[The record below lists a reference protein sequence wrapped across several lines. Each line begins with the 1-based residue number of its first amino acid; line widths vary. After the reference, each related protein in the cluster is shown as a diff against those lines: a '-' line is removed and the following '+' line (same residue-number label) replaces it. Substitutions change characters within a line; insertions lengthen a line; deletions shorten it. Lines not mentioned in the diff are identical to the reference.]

1 MPRDLKVGFALGVL
15 LVGVVGA
22 LFFRRDTSHSAPPA
36 LENAA
41 EIDQQ
46 IAAKS
51 NGPYMMG
58 PEEFVGANES
68 DEPAPAKL
76 NASTGP
82 VYEVPSFLTNADA
95 EDQFKVLAD
104 RNGAAP
110 NPVAQTGPA
119 VPDHNRGW
127 QVGPGVT
134 SRPVSN
140 GLSLDNPLADEDDEI
155 KLPADAV
162 RSPSSSSSQTYV
174 TRAGDTLSGLAGRF
188 LGSQGRFRELY
199 ELNRDVLRSPN
210 ELPEGVTIRIP
221 ASQTEAARS
230 SAVATPPAKGQTSI
244 GQEWETPAESARPKS
259 TAPASTEEGEGPV
272 VIREPGST
280 GRSFRASQHGR
291 LGAGRIEVDR
301 IEMNRV
307 PQSPEDQIREPA
319 RPSGGARVIEKVLKP
334 TAPSRTPAP
343 GEPILGIE

>member
-22 LFFRRDTSHSAPPA
+22 LFFRRDSSPSAPPA

-58 PEEFVGANES
+58 PEEFVDANEA
-68 DEPAPAKL
+68 DEPTPVKPVATEGPA
-76 NASTGP
+76 
-82 VYEVPSFLTNADA
+82 YEVPSFLSNADA
-95 EDQFKVLAD
+95 QDQFKVLAN
-104 RNGAAP
+104 RNGSAP
-110 NPVAQTGPA
+110 NPVAQTGPQ
-119 VPDHNRGW
+119 VPEHNRNW

-134 SRPVSN
+134 GRPVSN
-140 GLSLDNPLADEDDEI
+140 GLPLGDPLSDEEDEI

-162 RSPSSSSSQTYV
+162 RTPGHSAGQTYV
-174 TRAGDTLSGLAGRF
+174 TKAGDTLSGLAGRF
-188 LGSQGRFRELY
+188 LGNQGRFRELY

-210 ELPEGVTIRIP
+210 DLPEGVTIRIP
-221 ASQTEAARS
+221 VQRMEATRPTDL
-230 SAVATPPAKGQTSI
+230 ATPPARGQTSV
-244 GQEWETPAESARPKS
+244 GQEWETPAESARPKR
-259 TAPASTEEGEGPV
+259 TTPAPVEDGEGPV
-272 VIREPGST
+272 VIREPGAP

-291 LGAGRIEVDR
+291 LGAGRIEAD
-301 IEMNRV
+301 RV
-307 PQSPEDQIREPA
+307 PETTDDQIREPA

-334 TAPSRTPAP
+334 VAPQRTPAP